1 MSSRNTT
8 TVVAEPAGATAE
20 GDALWDDWEQPPTV
34 PASPTVHLAGFD
46 GPMDVL
52 LDLAERQRIDLGQI
66 SVLAL
71 AEQFVAA
78 IERLAAHVP
87 LERRADWLVM
97 ATRLLLLRSRLLF
110 PESPEAAAEAA
121 RDAEAAVRQ
130 IMGFAEA
137 RAAAAWLQQR
147 PQLGLEVFVRPQ
159 PERPRES
166 GYVALMEACLVILEG
181 RDAQPGEAPA
191 YQPTI
196 PDLWRAPDA
205 VARIRSLLRVHPEGR
220 ALEFFLPDLP
230 SEDADR
236 ELKAR
241 GAVSSTFLAGLELA
255 KERDLDLEQ
264 GAPYGAVFLRSADAD
279 RIAS

>member
-1 MSSRNTT
+1 MFSRNTT
-8 TVVAEPAGATAE
+8 TAVAEPAETTAE
-20 GDALWDDWEQPPTV
+20 VEILWDDWEAPPTV
-34 PASPTVHLAGFD
+34 PASPTLHLAGFD

-71 AEQFVAA
+71 AQQFVTAM
-78 IERLAAHVP
+78 ERLAAHVP

-110 PESPEAAAEAA
+110 PESPEAAVEAA
-121 RDAEAAVRQ
+121 RDAEAALRQ
-130 IMGFAEA
+130 LASFAEA

-159 PERPRES
+159 PESPRES

-181 RDAQPGEAPA
+181 RDSQPWDAPV
-191 YQPTI
+191 YQRVI

-205 VARIRSLLRVHPEGR
+205 IARIRSLLRVHPEGR
-220 ALEFFLPDLP
+220 ALEFFLPELP
-230 SEDADR
+230 PEDAER

-264 GAPYGAVFLRSADAD
+264 GAPYSPVFIRSTDAD
-279 RIAS
+279 RMAS